1 MMWNFPKKWLGLVVI
16 IGTLIFLFFWK
27 TNQQTERSLVTT
39 EVQVKDVE
47 KKSKPKVLDAKEQ
60 KKIIIIDVKGAV
72 FKEGV
77 YEMKEGDRV
86 KEAVEKAGG
95 LLPDADVKKV
105 NLAQMVQDQML
116 LYVPNKNEP
125 VQEGATFS
133 KSEGKV
139 QINTASKEQ
148 LEKITGIGS
157 RKAESILKYREEHGL
172 FQKIE
177 DLLEIDGIGAKSLE
191 KIKDQIIIP

>member
-1 MMWNFPKKWLGLVVI
+1 MMWDFPKKWLGLVVI

-27 TNQQTERSLVTT
+27 TNQQTERPLITT

-47 KKSKPKVLDAKEQ
+47 KKNKPKVLDTKEQ

-157 RKAESILKYREEHGL
+157 RKAENILKYREEHGP

>member
-1 MMWNFPKKWLGLVVI
+1 MIWDFSKKWLGLVVI

-27 TNQQTERSLVTT
+27 TNQQTERSLITT

-47 KKSKPKVLDAKEQ
+47 KKSKPKVLDTKEQ

-157 RKAESILKYREEHGL
+157 RKAESILKYREEHGP